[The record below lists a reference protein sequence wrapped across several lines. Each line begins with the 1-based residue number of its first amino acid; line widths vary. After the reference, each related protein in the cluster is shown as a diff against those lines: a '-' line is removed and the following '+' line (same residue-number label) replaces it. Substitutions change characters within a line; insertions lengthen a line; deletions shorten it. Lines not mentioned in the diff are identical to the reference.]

1 MNQMPT
7 LVEPSPPRS
16 TVSEDVEGLRICIPS
31 KWSWAIL
38 FFAAWLCMWTV
49 GGITTGLSLFRRF
62 NLFICFW
69 MIGWAFG
76 EVVVTY
82 IVLYAMGGREVILA
96 NSETVAIRTEIF
108 RLGLAK
114 SYLVREMRNLRF
126 QAAAGA
132 GKGRIASRIAFD
144 YGAKTVTFGA
154 DIDEPEAIELIGRIR
169 QRCGIV
175 EASAQQESGIKFWQP
190 R

>member
-1 MNQMPT
+1 MPT
-7 LVEPSPPRS
+7 VVEPAALRS
-16 TVSEDVEGLRICIPS
+16 SVTEDIGGLRICIPS

-38 FFAAWLCMWTV
+38 FFAAWLCGWTV
-49 GGITTGLSLFRRF
+49 GGVTAGLTLFRHF
-62 NLFICFW
+62 NLFLCFW
-69 MIGWAFG
+69 LIGWAVG

-82 IVLYAMGGREVILA
+82 IVLYAIGGREVILV
-96 NSETVAIRTEIF
+96 NSETVTIRTEIF

-114 SYLVREMRNLRF
+114 SYRVPEMRNLRF
-126 QAAAGA
+126 QAAAGV
-132 GKGRIASRIAFD
+132 GKGRTASRIAFD

-154 DIDEPEAIELIGRIR
+154 DIDEPEATELISRIR

-175 EASAQQESGIKFWQP
+175 EVSAAQGSGIKFWQP

>member
-1 MNQMPT
+1 MLT
-7 LVEPSPPRS
+7 LVEPSRPRS
-16 TVSEDVEGLRICIPS
+16 SVSEDLEGLRICIPA
-31 KWSWAIL
+31 KWSWTIL
-38 FFAAWLCMWTV
+38 FFAAWLCGWTV
-49 GGITTGLSLFRRF
+49 GGFTAGLSLLRHF

-82 IVLYAMGGREVILA
+82 IVLFAIGGREVIRV
-96 NSETVAIRTEIF
+96 NSETVTIRTEIF

-114 SYLVREMRNLRF
+114 GYLVREMRNLRF
-126 QAAAGA
+126 QAAAGV
-132 GKGRIASRIAFD
+132 GKGRTASRIAFD

-154 DIDEPEAIELIGRIR
+154 EIDEPEATELIGRIR

-175 EASAQQESGIKFWQP
+175 EASAAQESGIKFWQP